1 MHPQRAILIGAVVL
15 ALGHAW
21 LRGAFVGVGMADAAE
36 MGATRAPH
44 GDLQRATLAGGCFW
58 SVESELEKVPGVVDV
73 VVGYTGGRSPNP
85 TYDQVVKGGTGHLEA
100 VELTFD
106 PASVTFDQ
114 ILDRYWRT
122 IDPFAAN
129 RQFCDIGPQYR
140 PAIFVH
146 DAGQRAAAERSKARL
161 QTLFSRPIVVDV
173 VAAVP
178 FYRAEAYH
186 QDYARTNPAQYR
198 YYRWRCGR
206 DDRLAQI
213 WRDRT

>member
-1 MHPQRAILIGAVVL
+1 MHPQRAVLIAAVVL

-21 LRGAFVGVGMADAAE
+21 LQGAFVGIGRADAAMTGRTE
-36 MGATRAPH
+36 PPANG
-44 GDLQRATLAGGCFW
+44 LQRATFAGGCFW
-58 SVESELEKVPGVVDV
+58 SVEAEFEKVPGVVGAV
-73 VVGYTGGRSPNP
+73 AGYTGGRVVNP

-100 VELTFD
+100 VEVTFD
-106 PASVTFDQ
+106 PATVTFEQ
-114 ILDRYWRT
+114 LLDRYWRS
-122 IDPFAAN
+122 IDPFASN

-146 DAGQRAAAERSKARL
+146 DAAQREAATRSKARI
-161 QTLFSRPIVVDV
+161 QGLFSRPIVVDV
-173 VAAVP
+173 IDVTP

-213 WRDRT
+213 WPDRT